1 MDTRL
6 VKSIQTKVGVAADGV
21 IGPKTLAAIAA
32 ALGLAEAA
40 AIQNE
45 SPPLVSHGW
54 PKKDYASMVAFYG
67 EPGTRQ
73 TTLVLPYPMR
83 LAWEPATVVRK
94 ITCHELCADAFAR
107 IFQKTLDAY
116 GLPEIQRLGLDL
128 YGGCLNVRKMRGG
141 SEWSKHAWGA
151 AIDIDPDR
159 NQLKWGRDRAELAKP
174 AYEPFWRI
182 VEAEGGYSL
191 GRRENRDFMHWEFTR

>member
-1 MDTRL
+1 VNTEL
-6 VKSIQTKVGVAADGV
+6 VKSIQTKVGVAADGLM
-21 IGPKTLAAIAA
+21 GPKTLAAIAA
-32 ALGLAEAA
+32 ALGLAEPAP
-40 AIQNE
+40 
-45 SPPLVSHGW
+45 SVPVPLVSRGW
-54 PKKDYASMVAFYG
+54 PKKDYGSMVAFYG

-73 TTLVLPYPMR
+73 TSLVLPYSMR
-83 LAWEPATVVRK
+83 LAWEPETVVRK
-94 ITCHELCADAFAR
+94 ITCHELCADAFRR
-107 IFQKTLDAY
+107 IFKKTLAHY
-116 GLPEIQRLGLDL
+116 GADEIKRLGLDL

-191 GRRENRDFMHWEFTR
+191 GRRKDYDWMHFEFTT